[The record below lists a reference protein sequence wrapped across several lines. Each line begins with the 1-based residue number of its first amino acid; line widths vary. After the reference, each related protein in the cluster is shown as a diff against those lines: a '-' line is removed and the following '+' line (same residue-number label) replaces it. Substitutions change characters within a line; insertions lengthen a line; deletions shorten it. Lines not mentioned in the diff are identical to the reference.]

1 MAELKT
7 SKRGESL
14 EADVPCSY
22 REEVRID
29 RMEVAMAGVCL

>member
-1 MAELKT
+1 MAELRT

-14 EADVPCSY
+14 EADMPCSY
-22 REEVRID
+22 REVRID